1 MKEKLNAR
9 WPQPYQRVAVGA
21 ALLTVL
27 YVFALIFWIVGGMYP
42 KALGYTGDS
51 ETYSTIFDALDKSF
65 LFVLPLLL
73 TIAGIGLS
81 ASLFVL
87 RGHNAKLV
95 TMINLGVAAVTFLFC
110 TITVLVIKGEVKDMA
125 YGLGSIHVNFGGIL
139 HFIFMLL
146 VVACAFYVYTQG
158 KIGGV
163 DHSLTPQ
170 DMINAITGKSA
181 PAAFGGYGAPAAD
194 PNAAARPKF
203 CSGCG
208 APLTPGTSFCGACGK
223 KN

>member
-1 MKEKLNAR
+1 
-9 WPQPYQRVAVGA
+9 
-21 ALLTVL
+21 
-27 YVFALIFWIVGGMYP
+27 MYP

-51 ETYSTIFDALDKSF
+51 ETYSTIFSELDKSV

-73 TIAGIGLS
+73 TIGGIGLS

-87 RGHNAKLV
+87 RGQNAKLV
-95 TMINLGVAAVTFLFC
+95 TLINMGIAAVTFLMC
-110 TITVLVIKGEVKDMA
+110 TISVLAIKGEIKD
-125 YGLGSIHVNFGGIL
+125 YTGGLGSIHVNFGGIL

-146 VVACAFYVYTQG
+146 VLACAFYVYTQA

-181 PAAFGGYGAPAAD
+181 PAAFGGYGDPGTYGAPGTYGTPVAPAAD
-194 PNAAARPKF
+194 PTAAPRPKF